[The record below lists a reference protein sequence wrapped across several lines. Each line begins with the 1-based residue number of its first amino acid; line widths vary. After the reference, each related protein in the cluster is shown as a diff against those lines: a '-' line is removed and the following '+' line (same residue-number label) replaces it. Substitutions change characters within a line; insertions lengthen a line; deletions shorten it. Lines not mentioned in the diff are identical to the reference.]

1 MRAVILQILRK
12 PQGMIGDYSASETV
26 HGVTLTEFR
35 GWHGVIVVLSLRT
48 ILGPRC

>member
-26 HGVTLTEFR
+26 DGVTPPNSEDGTE
-35 GWHGVIVVLSLRT
+35 
-48 ILGPRC
+48 